1 MTTQLAGPA
10 ASDKVRSSSTGLRG
24 AAGRNRLTRLTGRL
38 LRSGRYAAP
47 ALLGYAAVRAVG
59 VLVVLLWHQKHGESG
74 LHRLSTFWDANWYQD
89 VVRHGYSYSVPGPLG
104 PYQAYAFFP
113 VYPAAIKLAWWAL
126 PVSVNQA
133 ALMVAWAASPVA
145 AWGIFATAATLYGRR
160 TGVIAAVL
168 WGVTPYALV
177 ESLAYSELLFT
188 AFAAWAMYAVITRK
202 WVWAGVLSTLA
213 GLTRPTGVAVAAAV
227 CAGAGWALL
236 TQWWQGRRGEPS
248 EVEQDTRVAWWRP
261 VLGALIAPA
270 GFVGFV
276 LWVGVQKGSVD
287 GYFKVQAA
295 WDSHVDYGRST
306 VESLKGILTAG
317 NTLWL
322 ADAVVAATL
331 AASVLLFLLSVLQRQ
346 PLPLLVLSGVVL
358 LIALGDAAY
367 FNSRARFL
375 LPAFALLFPLAGTL
389 ARVRTRGAVAT
400 VLGFAAV
407 CSACYGGYLAFV
419 YTNSP

>member
-10 ASDKVRSSSTGLRG
+10 ASEKVRSRYVGLRG
-24 AAGRNRLTRLTGRL
+24 AAGRSGGRRL
-38 LRSGRYAAP
+38 LRRLLGSGRYAAP

-104 PYQAYAFFP
+104 RYQAYAFFP

-133 ALMVAWAASPVA
+133 ALLVAWAASPVA
-145 AWGIFATAATLYGRR
+145 AWGVFATAAELYGRR

-177 ESLAYSELLFT
+177 ESLAYSELMFT
-188 AFAAWAMYAVITRK
+188 AFAAWAMYAAITRR
-202 WVWAGVLSTLA
+202 WIWAGVFSTLA

-236 TQWWQGRRGEPS
+236 AQWWQGRRAELPQGE
-248 EVEQDTRVAWWRP
+248 RVAWWRP

-276 LWVGVQKGSVD
+276 LWVGIQKGSVD
-287 GYFKVQAA
+287 GYFKVQEA
-295 WDSHVDYGRST
+295 WDSHFDYGHST
-306 VESLKGILTAG
+306 VESLKGILTTG

-331 AASVLLFLLSVLQRQ
+331 AASVLLFLLSALQRQ
-346 PLPLLVLSGVVL
+346 PLPLLVFSGVVL

-407 CSACYGGYLAFV
+407 CSACYGGFLAFV

>member
-10 ASDKVRSSSTGLRG
+10 ASDEERPRRRGLRRVPGGG
-24 AAGRNRLTRLTGRL
+24 ALRRPAGRLAAA
-38 LRSGRYAAP
+38 GRYAAP
-47 ALLGYAAVRAVG
+47 ALLGYAAVRAIG
-59 VLVVLLWHQKHGESG
+59 VLVVVFWLHRHGQSG

-89 VVRHGYSYSVPGPLG
+89 LVRHGYSYSVAGPLG
-104 PYQAYAFFP
+104 RYQAYAFFP
-113 VYPAAIKLAWWAL
+113 VYPAAIKLTWWAL
-126 PVSVNQA
+126 PVSLNQA
-133 ALMVAWAASPVA
+133 ALLVAWAASPVA
-145 AWGIFATAATLYGRR
+145 AWGIFATAAELYGRR

-177 ESLAYSELLFT
+177 ESLAYSELMFT
-188 AFAAWAMYAVITRK
+188 AFAAWAMYATLTRR
-202 WVWAGVLSTLA
+202 WIWAGVLSSLA

-227 CAGAGWALL
+227 CAGAAWALL
-236 TQWWQGRRGEPS
+236 VRGWRSHRGEPAQA
-248 EVEQDTRVAWWRP
+248 EQAGWWRP
-261 VLGALIAPA
+261 VAGALIAPV
-270 GFVGFV
+270 GFIGFV
-276 LWVGVQKGSVD
+276 LWVGIQKGSVD

-295 WDSHVDYGRST
+295 WDSHFDYGRST
-306 VESLKGILTAG
+306 IDSLKGMLTHSD
-317 NTLWL
+317 TLWL
-322 ADAVVAATL
+322 ADAVVAAML
-331 AASVLLFLLSVLQRQ
+331 AASVLLLLLSVLQRQ
-346 PLPLLVLSGVVL
+346 PLTLLVFSAGVL